1 MKHSTFVGIPDGPVI
16 ALARLRLDR
25 VKLKMPCTTRAQ
37 AINILRSLQPAP
49 SKKQPHG
56 IVATTGKQD
65 LCRVCHKPIAFGTP
79 CKVCFTG
86 SVNEHIRCPKDVSGL
101 FAAAVQYVDDVVN
114 GPKDDEP
121 LTLKDRLRNIVK
133 GN

>member
-1 MKHSTFVGIPDGPVI
+1 MGLSF

-37 AINILRSLQPAP
+37 AINILRGVQPAL
-49 SKKQPHG
+49 SKNQPHG

-65 LCRVCHKPIAFGTP
+65 LCRVCHKPIQFGTP
-79 CKVCFTG
+79 CKSCYNGNVD
-86 SVNEHIRCPKDVSGL
+86 EHIRCPKDMNKL
-101 FAAAVQYVDDVVN
+101 FATAVQYVDDVVN

>member
-1 MKHSTFVGIPDGPVI
+1 MPHSTFAGIPDGPVI

-49 SKKQPHG
+49 SKKQPLG

-65 LCRVCHKPIAFGTP
+65 LCRVCHKPIEFGTP

-86 SVNEHIRCPKDVSGL
+86 NVNEHINCPKDLDKL
-101 FAAAVQYVDDVVN
+101 FASAIRCQR
-114 GPKDDEP
+114 PKDDAP

>member
-1 MKHSTFVGIPDGPVI
+1 MHSTFIGIPDGPVI
-16 ALARLRLDR
+16 ALARLRLTR

-37 AINILRSLQPAP
+37 AINILRSLRPAP
-49 SKKQPHG
+49 SKNTPLG

-65 LCRVCHKPIAFGTP
+65 LCRVCHKPIQFGTP

-86 SVNEHIRCPKDVSGL
+86 TVNEHINCPKEL
-101 FAAAVQYVDDVVN
+101 NRMFASAVRYVDDVVN
-114 GPKDDEP
+114 GPKDDAP